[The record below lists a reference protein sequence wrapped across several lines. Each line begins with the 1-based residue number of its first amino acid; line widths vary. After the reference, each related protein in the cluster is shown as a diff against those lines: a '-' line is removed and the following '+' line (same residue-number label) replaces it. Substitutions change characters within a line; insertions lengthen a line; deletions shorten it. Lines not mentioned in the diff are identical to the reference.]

1 MTCIVCGEYA
11 ASGLTCGDCNA
22 ADCVPRR
29 CAVCGD
35 PDPVGTFCAPCE
47 AEIDAG
53 SFERRQEGTRFA
65 P

>member
-35 PDPVGTFCAPCE
+35 PDPVGTFCAPCK

-53 SFERRQEGTRFA
+53 S
-65 P
+65 